1 MLSPVFGKGTKFLA
15 FGRMCPRCLRESWKS
30 ISFMRYFS
38 NSSSNKF
45 YPPKSIHQ
53 IQVVHVSSK
62 TRLLTSGKI
71 FIKKSYPNFS
81 YGILPMSLST
91 GLTRSYVTSAGIQ
104 KAVTGLVA
112 KRPARKKVTP
122 SKEAKDGKMMVT
134 AYAMAEELNL
144 SQLRKALEAQG
155 LYVIHELPVDVT
167 GGLYAKAKYKVD
179 EELREMFFFKEGSV
193 VFWNTPEVERSEV
206 LKFLMRHCEAPY
218 DRSIVMHEMEDMPF
232 IMTSE
237 ATNLVGE
244 LINIQEKEEEEG
256 HQILEKYTFSNAL
269 SQAVNLGVWEATLE
283 KFVDLIE
290 PVTEDLRDG
299 KKIRMSRR
307 EVLRRTGE
315 LFSLRHVINLSSDL
329 LDTPDFYWDRDMLE
343 SLYQK
348 ACNHLN
354 ISRRTRVMNERLS
367 HLCELMELLSTHLN
381 DTHHTR
387 LEWMIII
394 LILVEVVFEIVH
406 YIERYLSA
414 KEQYEQDTIVQES
427 QPSS

>member
-1 MLSPVFGKGTKFLA
+1 MMLSTVFGKGTQVYAL
-15 FGRMCPRCLRESWKS
+15 GRMCPRCLRESWKS
-30 ISFMRYFS
+30 ISFIRYFS
-38 NSSSNKF
+38 NSASNKF
-45 YPPKSIHQ
+45 YPQKSIHQ
-53 IQVVHVSSK
+53 IQVIHVSSR
-62 TRLLTSGKI
+62 TSLLRRTSH
-71 FIKKSYPNFS
+71 PNFS
-81 YGILPMSLST
+81 FGLLPISLSA

-104 KAVTGLVA
+104 KTVTGLVA
-112 KRPARKKVTP
+112 KRPARKKVIP
-122 SKEAKDGKMMVT
+122 SKEAQDGKMMVT
-134 AYAMAEELNL
+134 AYAMAEELNI

-179 EELREMFFFKEGSV
+179 KELREMFFFKIGSV

-206 LKFLMRHCEAPY
+206 LKFLRRHCEAPY

-232 IMTSE
+232 IMTNE
-237 ATNLVGE
+237 PTNLVGE
-244 LINIQEKEEEEG
+244 LIQIHEKEEEEG

-269 SQAVNLGVWEATLE
+269 SQAVNLGVWEASLE
-283 KFVDLIE
+283 KLVDLVE

-329 LDTPDFYWDRDMLE
+329 LDTPDFYWDRGMLE
-343 SLYQK
+343 PLYQK

-414 KEQYEQDTIVQES
+414 DQQYQQDMAVQEG
-427 QPSS
+427 QQSS